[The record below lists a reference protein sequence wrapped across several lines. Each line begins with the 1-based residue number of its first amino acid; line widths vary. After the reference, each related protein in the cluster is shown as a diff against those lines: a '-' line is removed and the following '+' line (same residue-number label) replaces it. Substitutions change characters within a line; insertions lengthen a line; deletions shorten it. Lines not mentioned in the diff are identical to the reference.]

1 MPFSYGYFKKEYAE
15 HLFENFSIDIDI
27 LDVGAG
33 CGTYGDLLKQ
43 DFKNIDAIE
52 IYEPYRKQF
61 ELDKLYRSVYIGD
74 VKELNL
80 FLYNY
85 IIMGDVLEHMSVED
99 AQELLQKIYD
109 NHIYCMV
116 AVPYKMPQGDVGGNK
131 HERHLQDDITHELFI
146 ERYPMMQLLF
156 MNEHYG
162 YYVNY
167 NYEYTI

>member
-15 HLFENFSIDIDI
+15 HLFENFSIEIDI

-61 ELDKLYRSVYIGD
+61 ELDKIYRSVYIGD

-85 IIMGDVLEHMSVED
+85 IIMGDVIEHMSVED

-109 NHIYCMV
+109 NHICCMV
-116 AVPYKMPQGDVGGNK
+116 AIPYKMPQGGVGGNK
-131 HERHLQDDITHELFI
+131 HETHLQDDLTHELFI
-146 ERYPMMQLLF
+146 ERYPMMNLLF
-156 MNEHYG
+156 NNEHYG
-162 YYVNY
+162 YYTNY
-167 NYEYTI
+167 NYEHTI